1 MFDKTFSNIKNSRQT
16 EKKSILSYNGNKLYN
31 TGNDRAHF
39 DQYKAKTFEKNE
51 AFEI

>member
-1 MFDKTFSNIKNSRQT
+1 MKHFLILKTQGKPKKNLFSVTTVIN
-16 EKKSILSYNGNKLYN
+16 YN